1 MFDGSYQVVL
11 GLGGFFVLL
20 GIIFL
25 LWNRR
30 EKKKYYNSILL
41 TRRDIREAV
50 THEPERFWLRAWQA
64 GGWISLIIGIVLLV
78 LGGVFWHIAP

>member
-1 MFDGSYQVVL
+1 MLDGSYQVVL

>member
-1 MFDGSYQVVL
+1 L